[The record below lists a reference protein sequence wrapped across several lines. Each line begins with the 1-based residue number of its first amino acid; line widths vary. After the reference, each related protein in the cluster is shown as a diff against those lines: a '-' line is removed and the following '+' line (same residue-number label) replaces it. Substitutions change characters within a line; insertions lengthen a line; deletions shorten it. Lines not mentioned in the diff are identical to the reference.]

1 MSRLTWRQRLIAI
14 AVGIVAAALQTYA
27 PASKAAHAAHA
38 PAAAC
43 AVPALSNC

>member
-14 AVGIVAAALQTYA
+14 AVGIAAAVVQTYA
-27 PASKAAHAAHA
+27 PSHKAAHAAHA

-43 AVPALSNC
+43 ATPAVSNC